1 MNCEHKMNDESGL
14 NFAGYYGILMWK
26 SERNGNREGKELL
39 QEGCRLW

>member
-26 SERNGNREGKELL
+26 SERKDRFYGR
-39 QEGCRLW
+39 